1 MKHLPLIIGHVI
13 KGFAILA
20 KLAFLILVVP
30 GMAKGEF
37 ANYFVDL
44 TIALLVGRVVSC
56 CAEDQIVLL
65 SRGQRRRERFFLG
78 SLHVAFL
85 VAVAATIIGALWS
98 GSPRAVMIASA
109 SMTIAT
115 LSYAA
120 GLVRG
125 NSPLAYELVSNVRWL
140 LLLLLAMGTHAATAN
155 DLITLFN
162 LSTMATLAITL
173 LVLGSVLPGRGI
185 PLDLR
190 GYRCLLSRYPSW
202 ATKVVSN
209 ALLLLNL
216 RSVPV
221 FLKLLGRQV
230 DDSLAI
236 AFSIGEVCWQLCM
249 VFVNRTYSLLA
260 TAFGH
265 SNKPSLAFGFLACAV
280 VTAVCCIGFYA
291 IASIVPNASWLD
303 RLHLPMVFVAIAY
316 SGAVSLFS
324 LYRAYSWFLFRRSLG
339 TDVLLYQT
347 ALAASGLCA
356 LAVIRDPVTVTA
368 LLSVVASLLYVFFFK
383 AKLDR

>member
-1 MKHLPLIIGHVI
+1 
-13 KGFAILA
+13 
-20 KLAFLILVVP
+20 
-30 GMAKGEF
+30 MANGEF

-44 TIALLVGRVVSC
+44 TVALLAGRVMSC

-85 VAVAATIIGALWS
+85 VALAATLVAAVWGD
-98 GSPRAVMIASA
+98 SPRAVTIASA
-109 SMTIAT
+109 SFTVAT

-125 NSPLAYELVSNVRWL
+125 KSPLAFELVSNIRWL
-140 LLLLLAMGTHAATAN
+140 LLLVLAMGMHAATAS

-162 LSTMATLAITL
+162 LSTMATLAVTL
-173 LVLGSVLPGRGI
+173 VVLGTVLPGRRV

-190 GYRCLLSRYPSW
+190 GYRFLVRRYPTW
-202 ATKVVSN
+202 ASKVVSN

-221 FLKLLGRQV
+221 FLKLIGRQV

-249 VFVNRTYSLLA
+249 VFVNRTYSMLA
-260 TAFGH
+260 TAFGQPA
-265 SNKPSLAFGFLACAV
+265 KPSFGHGVLACAS
-280 VTAVCCIGFYA
+280 VTAMCCVGLYA
-291 IASIVPNASWLD
+291 MTIVLPRAGWLID
-303 RLHLPMVFVAIAY
+303 LHLPLAFAAILYCGSVA
-316 SGAVSLFS
+316 LFS
-324 LYRAYSWFLFRRSLG
+324 LYRAYSWFLFRRG
-339 TDVLLYQT
+339 RGIDVLLYQALLAAT
-347 ALAASGLCA
+347 ALCAAFL
-356 LAVIRDPVTVTA
+356 IQDPAAVTA
-368 LLSVVASLLYVFFFK
+368 CLSAMALLLYVVFFH
-383 AKLDR
+383 AKLR